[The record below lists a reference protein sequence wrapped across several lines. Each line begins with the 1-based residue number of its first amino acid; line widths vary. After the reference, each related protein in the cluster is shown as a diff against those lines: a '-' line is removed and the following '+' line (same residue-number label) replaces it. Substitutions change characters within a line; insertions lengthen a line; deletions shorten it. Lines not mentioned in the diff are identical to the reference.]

1 MQVTVE
7 TVEEGFQ
14 INVYSRK
21 SCPGLLV
28 FILEALEGIGL
39 SLLDARVSCEHS
51 FQLQAIGKE
60 NEEQDESLNAQRVK
74 QKLLH
79 AIQKWSESSEQE

>member
-1 MQVTVE
+1 ME

-28 FILEALEGIGL
+28 FILEALEEIGL
-39 SLLDARVSCEHS
+39 SLFDARVSCEHS

-60 NEEQDESLNAQRVK
+60 VRDVTLSFELYLTQTYRYSHISFLYSGQDVSTP
-74 QKLLH
+74 H
-79 AIQKWSESSEQE
+79 